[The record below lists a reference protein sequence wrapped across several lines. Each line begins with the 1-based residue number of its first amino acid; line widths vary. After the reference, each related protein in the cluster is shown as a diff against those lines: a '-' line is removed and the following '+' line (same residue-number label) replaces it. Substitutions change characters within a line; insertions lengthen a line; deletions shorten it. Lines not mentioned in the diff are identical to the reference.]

1 MGEAGQG
8 VKGSRHKARRSAV
21 QALYQWQLT
30 QQLPSE
36 IESHFL
42 ADDSL
47 KDIDLEYFHHLV
59 REIPAHLRELD
70 DHLAPHV
77 DRGIG
82 EIDPVERAILRLGAF
97 ELEFHPEI
105 PYRVV
110 LNEAVEL
117 AKTFGAEQ
125 GHKYVNAVLDR
136 VALALRAQEVR
147 APGPSA

>member
-1 MGEAGQG
+1 MSGESA
-8 VKGSRHKARRSAV
+8 VKGSRHRARRSAV
-21 QALYQWQLT
+21 QALYQWQVAR
-30 QQLPSE
+30 QAPHE

-42 ADDSL
+42 ADDTL
-47 KDIDLEYFHHLV
+47 EGADLEYFRHLV
-59 REIPAHLRELD
+59 REIPVRQEALD
-70 DHLAPHV
+70 AHLAPHV
-77 DRGIG
+77 DRPIG

-97 ELEFHPEI
+97 ELECHPEI

-136 VALALRAQEVR
+136 VAAQLRAHEIAAGRQGR
-147 APGPSA
+147 

>member
-1 MGEAGQG
+1 MSGDSA
-8 VKGSRHKARRSAV
+8 VKGARHRARRSAV

-30 QQLPSE
+30 RQAPHE

-42 ADDSL
+42 ADDTL
-47 KDIDLEYFHHLV
+47 EGADLEYFRHLV
-59 REIPAHLRELD
+59 REIPARQQALD
-70 DHLAPHV
+70 GHLAPHV
-77 DRGIG
+77 DRAIA

-97 ELEFHPEI
+97 ELECHPEI

-136 VALALRAQEVR
+136 VAAQLRAHEVAAR
-147 APGPSA
+147 RQGR

>member
-1 MGEAGQG
+1 MAAGVQG
-8 VKGSRHKARRSAV
+8 KGSRHRARRSAI

-30 QQLPSE
+30 RQAPGE

-42 ADDSL
+42 ADDAL
-47 KDIDLEYFHHLV
+47 ETCDLDYFRHLV
-59 REIPAHLRELD
+59 REIPARQTELD
-70 DHLAPHV
+70 GHLTPHV
-77 DRGIG
+77 DRGIA

-97 ELEFHPEI
+97 ELECHPEI

-117 AKTFGAEQ
+117 AKTFGAEH

-136 VALALRAQEVR
+136 LALTLRPHETAAHPP
-147 APGPSA
+147 APR

>member
-1 MGEAGQG
+1 MGAGVQG
-8 VKGSRHKARRSAV
+8 KGSRHRARRSAI

-30 QQLPSE
+30 RQAPGE

-42 ADDSL
+42 ADDTL
-47 KDIDLEYFHHLV
+47 EICDVEYFRHLV
-59 REIPAHLRELD
+59 REIPARQAQLD
-70 DHLAPHV
+70 AHLAPHA
-77 DRGIG
+77 DREIG

-97 ELEFHPEI
+97 ELECHPEI

-117 AKTFGAEQ
+117 AKIFGAEH

-136 VALALRAQEVR
+136 LALALRPHEARRDPE
-147 APGPSA
+147 AP